1 MVSRNLLGGGIGG
14 LAVTFLVILLVSSFL
29 RPYRR
34 EGFAGSSCPPG
45 KSRKLSCPEPGACC

>member
-1 MVSRNLLGGGIGG
+1 MMVSRNLLGGGIGG

-34 EGFAGSSCPPG
+34 EGFAGAPPG
-45 KSRKLSCPEPGACC
+45 MATRNSPPRSRNGG